1 MSAQVNEEDSP
12 DGVGLSGS
20 TSADPGSNW
29 ETLQRVSEGIGGP
42 EQLRAAG
49 GGLRQ
54 ASARWQRWLHKE
66 IDAAARA
73 GLPPPMGASGATPR
87 PYGAVRAGW
96 ILPPS
101 LLPAH
106 EDQSTYLASGATT
119 RSASGA
125 PPPPQWSRTQGQLD
139 APLLAGEVVV
149 VRGSGSPVGRQAALS
164 SAEHGATLLLVD
176 PAPALHSGTAGTHN
190 KYHQQHE
197 GGGEEVRRIW
207 AEQAQARQA
216 QAARTA
222 GQQLVHEVRTRY
234 GHIGADAVYV
244 QLAAPTT
251 SEGAG
256 ESYPAGPPPVGLDEK
271 AAAWNCSVERLQL

>member
-1 MSAQVNEEDSP
+1 MTGQVNEEDSA
-12 DGVGLSGS
+12 DGADLGGP
-20 TSADPGSNW
+20 TSAEPGSNW

-54 ASARWQRWLHKE
+54 ASARWQRWLHEE

-73 GLPPPMGASGATPR
+73 GVPPPMGASGATPR
-87 PYGAVRAGW
+87 PYGAAGAGW

-106 EDQSTYLASGATT
+106 EDPSTYPPSGATT
-119 RSASGA
+119 RNASGG
-125 PPPPQWSRTQGQLD
+125 PPWRRTQGQLD

-149 VRGSGSPVGRQAALS
+149 IRGSGSPVGRQAALS

-176 PAPALHSGTAGTHN
+176 PAPALHSGRSGTHN

-244 QLAAPTT
+244 QLAAPTA

-256 ESYPAGPPPVGLDEK
+256 ESYTAGPPPVGLDAK